1 MVHDGV
7 VGGDQVIVDAVRSII
22 MYYLSA
28 RLIPHTAGCGWA
40 AKGNELGLS
49 CTKLS
54 ISWCWSCLFMFCS
67 INWIPA
73 DYNRVGLSG

>member
-28 RLIPHTAGCGWA
+28 SLIPHTGGCGWA

-54 ISWCWSCLFMFCS
+54 ISWSWPSF
-67 INWIPA
+67 
-73 DYNRVGLSG
+73 GLVSKLG